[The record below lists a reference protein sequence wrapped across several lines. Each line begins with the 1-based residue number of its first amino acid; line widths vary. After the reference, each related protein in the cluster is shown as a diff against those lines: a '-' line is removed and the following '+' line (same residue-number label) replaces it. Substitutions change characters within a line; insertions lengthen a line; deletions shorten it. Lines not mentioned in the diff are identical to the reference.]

1 MPTSPFSHITSMIR
15 FLTKM
20 LPSSILD
27 IGVGNGKLGF
37 IARDLLD
44 VMLGER
50 FRKEDWKVR
59 IDGIEVFPRYIQDHQ
74 RAVYDN
80 IYLGDAFDV
89 IDTLGRYDM
98 VILGDVL
105 EHFEKKRALKFLD
118 KCVEHS
124 NKNLAIFIPLGKNW
138 IQSVIYG
145 NPYEKHL
152 SFWDRDDFT
161 PFVCDQELFTFPN
174 VGLYGAFLIR
184 KEDYIDF
191 KIAELYSADKPQ
203 GLPLEKKIREKYLI
217 NRENV
222 ANIALSG
229 HAKYVANME
238 HLRYFLDNNFK
249 EHYKLIAYLSS
260 LFSHATIFDVG
271 TNLGYSALA
280 LSYNGSNKIISY
292 DISESRELYHAEELR
307 NIDFRI
313 GDVLQDKRLLQAQLI
328 MLDTFHDGVFEKK
341 FYEFL
346 KKERY
351 KGLLFLDD
359 IHLNEPM
366 KKFWH
371 SISGPKEDLTD
382 VGHWS
387 GSGLVD
393 FGLVF

>member
-1 MPTSPFSHITSMIR
+1 MPTSPFSHIVSMIR
-15 FLTKM
+15 FLTRM

-50 FRKEDWKVR
+50 FRKEDWEVR
-59 IDGIEVFPRYIQDHQ
+59 IDGIEISPRYIQDHQ
-74 RAVYDN
+74 KSVYDN
-80 IYLGDAFDV
+80 IYIGDAFDV

-124 NKNLAIFIPLGKNW
+124 NKSLAIFIPLGKKW
-138 IQSVIYG
+138 IQSDIYG

-152 SFWDRDDFT
+152 SFWEREEFI
-161 PFVCDQELFTFPN
+161 PFICDQELFAFPN
-174 VGLYGAFLIR
+174 VGFYGAFLIN

-191 KIAELYSADKPQ
+191 KIADLSKHRR
-203 GLPLEKKIREKYLI
+203 LPLENKLRAKYLL
-217 NRENV
+217 NRVNIS
-222 ANIALSG
+222 NIALSG
-229 HAKYVANME
+229 YTKYVANME
-238 HLRYFLDNNFK
+238 HLQYFLDDNFK
-249 EHYKLIAYLSS
+249 EHYKLIAYISS
-260 LFSHATIFDVG
+260 LFNDATIFDVG

-280 LSYNGSNKIISY
+280 LSYNSTNIIVSY
-292 DISESRELYHAEELR
+292 DIVKSRELYHSEELH

-346 KKERY
+346 KKEKY

-366 KKFWH
+366 KKFWD
-371 SISGPKEDLTD
+371 SISEPKEDLTD

-393 FGLVF
+393 FGLV